1 MLKIVEI
8 PLDASGDRPDG
19 RVDDWSVDYNGLEDH
34 VRLGAEVVVDV
45 LASLDLPVV
54 CAEAGLLVEGQ
65 RRWAGGHPGLTTQKA
80 GVELGAVGR
89 VSQPVVV
96 AESKPGHGNRIGR
109 AGELQCKKF
118 TRGFKRGN

>member
-1 MLKIVEI
+1 MTWLRPSKPLLKIVEI

-54 CAEAGLLVEGQ
+54 CAEAGLLVEG
-65 RRWAGGHPGLTTQKA
+65 
-80 GVELGAVGR
+80 
-89 VSQPVVV
+89 
-96 AESKPGHGNRIGR
+96 
-109 AGELQCKKF
+109 
-118 TRGFKRGN
+118 